1 MGLVQNAGK
10 IVQNIVKHPLETAL
24 ILTLSTAISCK
35 SLDNLV
41 IDNSQNSKKQSVA
54 IEKVIEQD
62 LEKLPGDYSPR
73 YNTTT
78 HKLMQMEKEFG
89 ANSLDYLLLDILIDR
104 QRSEFD
110 IKRKYDFNEI
120 IDKLKDI
127 GEMLRPFQIEPEES
141 RSSLVS
147 KCLEDMRLDCDSLS
161 LVYLAI
167 GEKINLPIQLAVIPW
182 HVYIKVDT
190 KQGPIYWNASMVED
204 NKIITND
211 KYIGKGNIDN
221 WPKILDTQ
229 GVFALHYTNL
239 SSEWLNKYH
248 YYEWQKNKGI
258 EVDEEEGITY
268 LQKGLNDANKAIELF
283 PEMFTAYYNK
293 GEILFCMQDYNNSLE
308 AFKEA
313 DSLWHNEAHS
323 LIGQGKN
330 YYQLSEYDKAL
341 EVLTNAIEIN
351 PILMKAYHLRAK
363 VWNEKGKKQKALDDL
378 KMALELMALGMK

>member
-1 MGLVQNAGK
+1 MGLIQQIA
-10 IVQNIVKHPLETAL
+10 KHPLETAL

-35 SLDNLV
+35 SLDNIV
-41 IDNSQNSKKQSVA
+41 IDNSKKESVA
-54 IEKVIEQD
+54 IEKIIEPD
-62 LEKLPGDYSPR
+62 LGKLPGDYIPR

-78 HKLMQMEKEFG
+78 HKLMQIEKEFG
-89 ANSLDYLLLDILIDR
+89 ANSLDYLLLDILIEKEK
-104 QRSEFD
+104 SKFGG
-110 IKRKYDFNEI
+110 KRKYNIVEAI
-120 IDKLKDI
+120 AKLRSI
-127 GEMLRPFQIEPEES
+127 GEMLRPFQIEPENP

-147 KCLEDMRLDCDSLS
+147 KCLQDMRLDCDSLS

-167 GEKINLPIQLAVIPW
+167 GEEINLPMQLAVIPW
-182 HVYIKVDT
+182 HVFVKIDT
-190 KQGPIYWNASMVED
+190 KEGPIYWDTAMVD
-204 NKIITND
+204 DDRVISND
-211 KYIGKGNIDN
+211 KYIGKDNIDN
-221 WPKILDTQ
+221 WPKILDTS
-229 GVFALHYTNL
+229 GVFALHYSNL

-258 EVDEEEGITY
+258 EVNEEEGITY
-268 LQKGLNDANKAIELF
+268 LQKGLNYTNKAIELF
-283 PEMFTAYYNK
+283 PEMFGAYYNK

-313 DSLWHNEAHS
+313 NSLWHNEAHS

-363 VWNEKGKKQKALDDL
+363 VWDEKGKKQKALADL
-378 KMALELMALGMK
+378 KMAIELMALEIHEKK